1 MRLEIGPRRGQHID
15 IAGDNALQ
23 PLAPE
28 ELAHF
33 EAFDLI
39 YRSLCAVLYNY
50 VPTSGHPGGSI
61 SSGRFV
67 AGLLFDAMDY
77 ELGRPEREDADVIS
91 YAAGHKAM
99 GLYSMWALRDELA
112 RVASPTLLPADRRE
126 RLRLE
131 DLLGFRRNPIS
142 ATPLFE
148 KFGSRALDGHPTPA
162 TPFVRLSTG
171 ASGVGLASSLGLA
184 LGAIDTYGAGAPR
197 VHIVEGDGGLT
208 PGRVSEALAAAGTS
222 SLGNAI
228 LHVDWNQAS
237 IDSNRVC
244 RDGESPG
251 DYVQWN
257 PLELFYLHDWNVVYV
272 PDGF

>member
-50 VPTSGHPGGSI
+50 VPMSGHPGGSI

-67 AGLLFDAMDY
+67 AGILFDATDY
-77 ELGRPEREDADVIS
+77 ELAKPDRADADVVS

-112 RVASPTLLPADRRE
+112 RVGNPSLLPAE
-126 RLRLE
+126 AAQRLRLE
-131 DLLGFRRNPIS
+131 DLLGFRRNPIT
-142 ATPLFE
+142 ATPLFL
-148 KFGSRALDGHPTPA
+148 KL
-162 TPFVRLSTG
+162 
-171 ASGVGLASSLGLA
+171 
-184 LGAIDTYGAGAPR
+184 
-197 VHIVEGDGGLT
+197 
-208 PGRVSEALAAAGTS
+208 
-222 SLGNAI
+222 
-228 LHVDWNQAS
+228 
-237 IDSNRVC
+237 
-244 RDGESPG
+244 
-251 DYVQWN
+251 
-257 PLELFYLHDWNVVYV
+257 
-272 PDGF
+272 